1 MPDPRTQQILDV
13 RALLAQALG
22 AADAAL
28 AAARER
34 QRAAA
39 ERLDRVRVAADRQ
52 KARLAQVRDNR
63 LREID
68 RRQHDDLAALAGAAA
83 AAGQA
88 GAPGAAGDP
97 WDRWQPTPGVA
108 GGPALAGP
116 GFSAPSEGPG
126 AGSGTAPQG
135 PGFSA
140 PSEGPGAGSGTA
152 PQGPGFSAPSEGPGA
167 GSGTAPQGPGFSA
180 PSEGPGAGNYTAPE
194 LRVGRLLLP
203 YDGDVPALVPLLDR
217 GHVVVRGDDRLGD
230 EVVAGLVLRALG
242 TAYPGGLQVIGYDP
256 EHLGGGLAGFA
267 PLAPA
272 GLLTFAGPG
281 ELAGL
286 LDDLVAHVRRIN
298 ETVLAGEHI
307 SLRELAVAT
316 GRRPE
321 PWRLAVLLNP
331 GQLGRHE
338 REQLSRLLRTGA
350 ACGIHLILRGLPI
363 EAGAGIEVIDAEP
376 GGRARISSAGDLPVR
391 LDDGPPA
398 TVLTLTSRRIADEVA
413 AGPAP
418 VALASLLPR
427 EDWQES
433 SATGLTAP
441 LGDNPQGAV
450 VRVTLSDYPPHALI
464 AGPSGTGKTNLIYA
478 WMGALSA
485 RYSPAELAFYL
496 LDFKEGVSFARFAPG
511 RRDPSWL
518 PHVRLVGVNVNT
530 DREFG
535 LALLRFLGTEL
546 RRRAD
551 AAKRYEVTNLAELRA
566 EDPAGHWPRIVAV
579 VDEFQVLLSGRDAVA
594 AEAVDLLEDLARR
607 GRSQGIHLVLAS
619 QDVSG
624 IEALWGRPALV
635 AQFSLRI
642 ALPRAR
648 RVLAETNHAADSLP
662 RYHAVVNADSGAAP
676 ANRIVRVPAAGDRDS
691 WSELQ
696 NRLWRR
702 RPQDLP
708 APRLFDGDAIPRLTD
723 SPDFRRLAPANQV
736 AAPVVLLGETIDVA
750 ARSAR
755 TALRRVPG
763 RNLAVLGTRV
773 DEACAVLA
781 TAARSLAAQFTPG
794 AAQFSLACLDADAD
808 AAVRALGA
816 DLPRDTGRYDAED
829 VAWLLEDAA
838 ATETPREKPHFIF
851 LYAADAVPAVAEDLR
866 RVLRQG
872 PERRIHVLGW
882 WRGAAL
888 LRDTLGGQAS
898 RTDAIGAWVAL
909 DVHGSELT
917 PYYPGAG
924 APTWYPRPWRAL
936 HFDRSVHRDAEVI
949 IPYGAS

>member
-1 MPDPRTQQILDV
+1 H
-13 RALLAQALG
+13 
-22 AADAAL
+22 
-28 AAARER
+28 E
-34 QRAAA
+34 
-39 ERLDRVRVAADRQ
+39 
-52 KARLAQVRDNR
+52 
-63 LREID
+63 
-68 RRQHDDLAALAGAAA
+68 LAALAGAAA
-83 AAGQA
+83 AAGRA

-97 WDRWQPTPGVA
+97 WDRWQPTPGR
-108 GGPALAGP
+108 P
-116 GFSAPSEGPG
+116 GEA
-126 AGSGTAPQG
+126 
-135 PGFSA
+135 
-140 PSEGPGAGSGTA
+140 
-152 PQGPGFSAPSEGPGA
+152 
-167 GSGTAPQGPGFSA
+167 
-180 PSEGPGAGNYTAPE
+180 APE
-194 LRVGRLLLP
+194 VRVGRLLLP

-217 GHVVVRGDDRLGD
+217 GHVVVRGDHRAGD
-230 EVVAGLVLRALG
+230 DVVAGLVLRALG
-242 TAYPGGLQVIGYDP
+242 TAYPGGVRVVGYDP
-256 EHLGGGLAGFA
+256 KHLGGGLAGFA
-267 PLAPA
+267 PLAGA

-281 ELAGL
+281 ELGAL
-286 LDDLVAHVRRIN
+286 LDDLVGQVRRIN
-298 ETVLAGEHI
+298 ETVLAGEHT
-307 SLRELAVAT
+307 SVRELAVAT
-316 GRRPE
+316 HRRPE
-321 PWRLAVLLNP
+321 PWRVAVLLDP
-331 GQLGRHE
+331 GQLNRHE
-338 REQLSRLLRTGA
+338 RDQLDRLLRTGA
-350 ACGIHLILRGLPI
+350 ACGVHLVIRGLPI
-363 EAGAGIEVIDAEP
+363 DPAPGVEVINAEP
-376 GGRARISSAGDLPVR
+376 GDAARISSAGDLPVR
-391 LDDGPPA
+391 LDAGPPA
-398 TVLTLTSRRIADEVA
+398 AVLTRTSRRIADEVA

-418 VALASLLPR
+418 VALASLLPPV
-427 EDWQES
+427 DWQER

-441 LGDNPQGAV
+441 LGDSPQGAE

-485 RYSPAELAFYL
+485 RYSPDELAFYL

-535 LALLRFLGTEL
+535 LALLRFLGAEL

-551 AAKRYEVTNLAELRA
+551 AAKRYEVSNLAELRA
-566 EDPAGHWPRIVAV
+566 EDPDGHWPRIVAV
-579 VDEFQVLLSGRDAVA
+579 VDEFQVLLAGRDALTT
-594 AEAVDLLEDLARR
+594 EAVNLLEDLARR

-648 RVLAETNHAADSLP
+648 RVLAEGNLAADSLP
-662 RYHAVVNADSGAAP
+662 RYHAVVNADSGAEV
-676 ANRIVRVPAAGDRDS
+676 ANRIVRVPAAGDRES

-696 NRLWRR
+696 HRLWRR
-702 RPQDLP
+702 RPHDLA
-708 APRLFDGDAIPRLTD
+708 APRLFDGDAVPRLVD
-723 SPDFRRLAPANQV
+723 SPDFRRFTPADAV
-736 AAPVVLLGETIDVA
+736 AAPVALLGETIDVA

-755 TALRRVPG
+755 TVLRRVPG

-773 DEACAVLA
+773 DEACAVLG

-794 AAQFSLACLDADAD
+794 AAQFSLACLDPDAIG
-808 AAVRALGA
+808 AVEALHA
-816 DLPRDTGRYDAED
+816 ELPRETGRYDAGD

-838 ATETPREKPHFIF
+838 ATETPRERPHFIF
-851 LYAADAVPAVAEDLR
+851 LYAADAVPAIDDDLR

-888 LRDTLGGQAS
+888 LRDTLGGQGS

-924 APTWYPRPWRAL
+924 PPSWYPRPWRGL
-936 HFDRSVHRDAEVI
+936 HFDRSVHRGAEVI
-949 IPYGAS
+949 IPYGSA